1 MRIDLGLILAVAL
14 EYIAFIYYSNTL
26 FYRKRSI
33 AFCGAVTIIGY
44 TIHFIICI
52 FGNVSVNLISFAALN
67 IVLFISCFYISNKTA
82 VFQGTILVLLSTVC
96 ELIANHVF
104 KLGINTNNLID
115 VSATQSIILTVSG
128 KTLYLV
134 GIMILSYVFRKDNKY
149 TNIYSMLLIIIPII
163 TIAMLIFVVRFSV
176 NNYLQLIICALCIL
190 IDVIVFII
198 NQSIITQS
206 LEIEALKLQLEKDK
220 QNFKDCM
227 MLKHLDHDM
236 DEHLDALYSLI
247 DHDNTQA
254 KEYINSIKSEKQ
266 KLTNVVDY
274 TDNTMINIVL
284 SKKMNECNEK
294 GIKFS
299 LDPVLSELK
308 FFKGMDAVT
317 IFSNLINNAIESC
330 ENSSEKKIYMKIYTV
345 NKNFVVIKI
354 ENSSDKKPLVIDGKL
369 KTHKNNEQLH
379 GIGINNI
386 KQALKKYNGTLSWS
400 YDEQMKRFCIM
411 ITIQHIT
418 KQHLVSNEKSHI

>member
-33 AFCGAVTIIGY
+33 VFCGAITITGY
-44 TIHFIICI
+44 ALHFIICI
-52 FGNVSVNLISFAALN
+52 FGNTSINIITFILLN
-67 IVLFISCFYISNKTA
+67 ILLFRLCFYISNKTA
-82 VFQGTILVLLSTVC
+82 IFQGTILVLLSAVS
-96 ELIANHVF
+96 ELIANYVF
-104 KLGINTNNLID
+104 KLGINANNLID
-115 VSATQSIILTVSG
+115 ISAMQSIILTISG
-128 KTLYLV
+128 KSLYLI
-134 GIMILSYVFRKDNKY
+134 GIMILSHVFRKDNKY
-149 TNIYSMLLIIIPII
+149 TNTYSLMLLVIPMI
-163 TIAMLIFVVRFSV
+163 TIAILMSTLKLSE
-176 NNYLQLIICALCIL
+176 NTGLQLIICALCTL
-190 IDVIVFII
+190 IEIIVFII
-198 NQSIITQS
+198 NQNIITQN
-206 LEIEALKLQLEKDK
+206 LEIETLKLQLEKDEK
-220 QNFKDCM
+220 NFEDYM

-236 DEHLDALYSLI
+236 DEHLDALYALI

-254 KEYINSIKSEKQ
+254 KDYINSIKSEKQ
-266 KLTNVVDY
+266 KLTNIIDY

-299 LDPVLSELK
+299 LDPVLSELR

-369 KTHKNNEQLH
+369 KTHKSNEQLH

-411 ITIQHIT
+411 ITIQHIN
-418 KQHLVSNEKSHI
+418 KQLLISNGKSHV